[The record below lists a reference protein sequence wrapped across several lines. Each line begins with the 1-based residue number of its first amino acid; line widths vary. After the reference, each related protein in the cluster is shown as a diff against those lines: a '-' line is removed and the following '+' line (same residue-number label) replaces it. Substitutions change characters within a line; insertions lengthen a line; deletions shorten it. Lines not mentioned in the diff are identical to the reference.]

1 MEERK
6 CGCGMDV
13 SPATLQPMTQPVG
26 YPTMVQPAGYPMTMQ
41 PGAYPTMTQPMPYPM
56 CQPTAPMVMPTA
68 MPTPMPTAPMSPVTA
83 PVAYPSSH
91 CYGMPMPM
99 PTPTPTQDVEDVMVK
114 EMDTMMKMYPEVC
127 KRMHIYVVS
136 ECDRMDYEGS
146 PIYADVMD
154 KAVVD
159 QMVDHMYERATKE
172 MPELMVVEKREDAER
187 QYIPRAALV
196 RGLLGSLVLTELF
209 GRRRPIYRRRIGY
222 SPYTYYGYPY
232 GGFGGYS
239 GYGYGAPPYFY

>member
-13 SPATLQPMTQPVG
+13 SPATLQPMMQP
-26 YPTMVQPAGYPMTMQ
+26 MVQPAGYPMTMQ

-68 MPTPMPTAPMSPVTA
+68 MPTPMQAGMSTAPMAPVTA
-83 PVAYPSSH
+83 PVAYPSSP

-99 PTPTPTQDVEDVMVK
+99 PTPTQDVEDVMVK
-114 EMDTMMKMYPEVC
+114 EMDTMVKMYPDVC
-127 KRMHIYVVS
+127 KKMQVYVIS
-136 ECDRMDYEGS
+136 ECDRMDYEAS
-146 PIYADVMD
+146 PIYAEVMD

-159 QMVDHMYERATKE
+159 QMVDRMYGRATKE
-172 MPELMVVEKREDAER
+172 MPELLGVEKREDAER

-196 RGLLGSLVLTELF
+196 RGLLGSLILTELF

-222 SPYTYYGYPY
+222 NPYTYYGYPY
-232 GGFGGYS
+232 GGYG
-239 GYGYGAPPYFY
+239 GYGYGGSPYFY